1 MVKKFAGV
9 YVFIFNF
16 ILLTAATY
24 RFLERAEVVE
34 YDDICTARSF
44 TLQKQPEKSVLY
56 YDCGFLD
63 ALDEG
68 KVFNVDLELSKA
80 GSVQIRK
87 FLVKVPPYHAL
98 SKFLCV

>member
-1 MVKKFAGV
+1 M
-9 YVFIFNF
+9 FIFNL
-16 ILLTAATY
+16 ISLAAATY
-24 RFLERAEVVE
+24 RFLERSDLVE

-44 TLQKQPEKSVLY
+44 TLQKPPKKNVLY

-80 GSVQIRK
+80 GAVQIRK
-87 FLVKVPPYHAL
+87 FLVKVLPYHAL
-98 SKFLCV
+98 SKFFSA